1 MTIARMKAALLA
13 SHGTSNDLLAVASA
27 PDPEAGP
34 GEVVVALRAAA
45 LNRLDVFV
53 RDGIP
58 GVTLAMPHVPGA
70 DGAGVVSA
78 VGAGVAAWKEGDEVV
93 LQPGL
98 SCGACGMCRAGE
110 ISQCATYRILGEHL
124 PGTFAEKVR
133 VSAGNVHPAPKGL
146 SWEERAAFPLA
157 GLTAWRML
165 VTRAGLRPGETVV
178 VHGIGSGVST
188 FALRIAK
195 LAGARVFVTSADDA
209 KLAKATALG
218 ADGVL
223 NYRTSE
229 PLKGLKGLVGKEGAH
244 VVVDSVG
251 EATFNTSIELL
262 ARGGRLVTCGATT
275 GPKPTIDLRR
285 VFWKQI
291 SILGSTMGTH
301 AEFAALL
308 RAVDAGRLRPVV
320 DSVHPL
326 DRIRDAYARLES
338 GAAFGKIVVSIP

>member
-1 MTIARMKAALLA
+1 MTIARMKAVLLA
-13 SHGTSNDLLAVASA
+13 SHGTSNELLSVASA

-58 GVTLAMPHVPGA
+58 GVTLRMPHVPGA
-70 DGAGVVSA
+70 DGTGVVSA
-78 VGAGVAAWKEGDEVV
+78 VGAGVTAWKEGDEVV

-98 SCGACGMCRAGE
+98 SCGACAMCRAGE

-133 VSAGNVHPAPKGL
+133 VPAGNVHPAPKGL

-188 FALRIAK
+188 FALKIAK
-195 LAGARVFVTSADDA
+195 LAGARVFVTSGDDA

-291 SILGSTMGTH
+291 SILGSTMGTD
-301 AEFAALL
+301 AEFSALL
-308 RAVDAGRLRPVV
+308 RAVHGGLLRPVV

-338 GAAFGKIVVSIP
+338 GAALGKVVVSIP